1 MVWVRASESNSSKPL
16 SAEYL
21 VVVLIG
27 PGGVGKGTVARRL
40 VERDPTLWLSR
51 SWTTRAVRPIETG
64 QEYFFVTREVFID
77 AVERDFFYE
86 WAEFH
91 GNLYGTP
98 RPHPPEGRDVLLEI
112 EVQGARQVRE
122 RDADAVIILLT
133 APTMELLEKRL
144 RGRGDHEE
152 HIARRLESTR
162 HEVEQGRAL
171 CDFEIVNDD
180 VERASGEILSIL
192 EGLRQS
198 RRIPS

>member
-1 MVWVRASESNSSKPL
+1 MDRASESNSSTPL
-16 SAEYL
+16 CAESL

-40 VERDPTLWLSR
+40 VERDPRLWLSR
-51 SWTTRAVRPIETG
+51 SWTTRDPRPPESG
-64 QEYFFVTREVFID
+64 NEYFFVTRDVFED
-77 AVERDFFYE
+77 AITRDFFYE

-122 RDADAVIILLT
+122 RDPDAVIILLT
-133 APTMELLEKRL
+133 APTMALLEARL
-144 RGRGDHEE
+144 RGRGDAED

-162 HEVEQGRAL
+162 REVARGREVA
-171 CDFEIVNDD
+171 DFEVVNDD
-180 VERASGEILSIL
+180 VERASREILSIL

>member
-1 MVWVRASESNSSKPL
+1 LDRASESNSFTLLCADS
-16 SAEYL
+16 L

-40 VERDPTLWLSR
+40 LELDPRLWLSR
-51 SWTTRAVRPIETG
+51 SWTTRDPRPAESG
-64 QEYFFVTREVFID
+64 NEYFFVTRDVFED
-77 AVERDFFYE
+77 AIARDFFYE

-122 RDADAVIILLT
+122 RDAQAVIILLT
-133 APTMELLEKRL
+133 APTMALLEARL
-144 RGRGDHEE
+144 RGRGDGED

-162 HEVEQGRAL
+162 REVARGREVT
-171 CDFEIVNDD
+171 DFEVVNDD
-180 VERASGEILSIL
+180 VERASREILSIL

>member
-1 MVWVRASESNSSKPL
+1 LDRASESNSFTLLCADS
-16 SAEYL
+16 L

-40 VERDPTLWLSR
+40 LELDPHLWLSR
-51 SWTTRAVRPIETG
+51 SWTTRDPRPAESG
-64 QEYFFVTREVFID
+64 NEYFFVTRDVFED
-77 AVERDFFYE
+77 AIARDFFYE

-122 RDADAVIILLT
+122 RDAQAVIILLT
-133 APTMELLEKRL
+133 APTMALLEARL
-144 RGRGDHEE
+144 RGRGDGED

-162 HEVEQGRAL
+162 REVARGREVA
-171 CDFEIVNDD
+171 DFEVVNDD
-180 VERASGEILSIL
+180 VERASREILSIL